1 MKTFRIFCLILALC
15 LCFTFT
21 ACGKSTPQEKNNFI
35 TAPEAT
41 EIIQTEQPIPEEAE
55 TTAPEA
61 TDSLP
66 PEPQKSVQIDLDL
79 TKLSSTMV
87 YAEVYN
93 MMLSPDEYIGKT
105 VKMTGS
111 FTIFQATDDYGQ
123 VIPDSLY
130 FACIIADAAACC
142 AQGIEFV
149 LEGDY
154 AYPDDYPELESN
166 ITITGEFQTYEEN
179 GRTYVHLVNATMET
193 L

>member
-1 MKTFRIFCLILALC
+1 MKIHRRIFCLILAVC
-15 LCFTFT
+15 LCFTFP
-21 ACGKSTPQEKNNFI
+21 ACGKSAPQEENDFI
-35 TAPEAT
+35 TAPETT

-55 TTAPEA
+55 TTAPKA

-93 MMLSPDEYIGKT
+93 MTTSPEAYIGKT

-154 AYPDDYPELESN
+154 AYPDDYPELESS

-193 L
+193 

>member
-1 MKTFRIFCLILALC
+1 MKTHCIFSLVLAVC

-21 ACGKSTPQEKNNFI
+21 ACGKSAPQEENDFI
-35 TAPEAT
+35 TAPETTGSIPAK
-41 EIIQTEQPIPEEAE
+41 QTIPAEAE

-61 TDSLP
+61 TDSVL
-66 PEPQKSVQIDLDL
+66 PEPQKSTKIDLDL

-154 AYPDDYPELESN
+154 SYPEDYPELESS

>member
-1 MKTFRIFCLILALC
+1 MKIHRIVCPILAVC
-15 LCFTFT
+15 LCFSLA
-21 ACGKSTPQEKNNFI
+21 ACGKNVSQEEHGSI
-35 TAPEAT
+35 TEP
-41 EIIQTEQPIPEEAE
+41 E
-55 TTAPEA
+55 TTQPESSIPAAPEA
-61 TDSLP
+61 TDSVL
-66 PEPQKSVQIDLDL
+66 PEPQKSAKIDLDL

-93 MMLSPDEYIGKT
+93 MMLSPEEYIGKT
-105 VKMTGS
+105 VRMGGS

-123 VIPDSLY
+123 VIPDTLY

-142 AQGIEFV
+142 AQGVEFV

-154 AYPDDYPELESN
+154 SYPEDYPELESS